1 MNEHNKKDTEDQNE
15 TGAVLKLI
23 KTALFCRCPKC
34 NKSGIFKQG
43 LFNFDLEE
51 NCTSCGLD
59 LTRSDSA
66 DGPAVFLIFI
76 LGFLLVPL
84 ALIVEVKVGW
94 PTWLHVAVWG
104 TLGLIITLWAL
115 KPIKALVIALQ
126 YRFRTSDWDK
136 NPPPRA

>member
-1 MNEHNKKDTEDQNE
+1 MTEHSTKDTEDKTE

-23 KTALFCRCPKC
+23 KAALFCRCPKC
-34 NKSGIFKQG
+34 QKSSIFKHG
-43 LFNFDLEE
+43 MFNTNLEE
-51 NCTSCGLD
+51 KCLSCGLD

-84 ALIVEVKVGW
+84 ALIVEMKIGW
-94 PTWLHVAVWG
+94 PIWLHVMVWG
-104 TLGLIITLWAL
+104 SFGLGITLWSL
-115 KPIKALVIALQ
+115 KPIKTLVISLQ
-126 YRFRTSDWDK
+126 YRYRTSDWDK